1 MNAMRSWSFG
11 DSLSAWLP
19 NNRIVGLLKLKVRK
33 ILDTTYRYSSPGGI
47 SLIIVGDMLLVNML
61 VWYCSNALQ

>member
-19 NNRIVGLLKLKVRK
+19 NNRFVGLLKLKVRK
-33 ILDTTYRYSSPGGI
+33 ILDTTFFRFSNI
-47 SLIIVGDMLLVNML
+47 STT
-61 VWYCSNALQ
+61 S

>member
-19 NNRIVGLLKLKVRK
+19 NNRIVGLLKLKCERFLTLPYFPLIYRVAYSHWSEVVW
-33 ILDTTYRYSSPGGI
+33 ILWTGNRE
-47 SLIIVGDMLLVNML
+47 L
-61 VWYCSNALQ
+61 